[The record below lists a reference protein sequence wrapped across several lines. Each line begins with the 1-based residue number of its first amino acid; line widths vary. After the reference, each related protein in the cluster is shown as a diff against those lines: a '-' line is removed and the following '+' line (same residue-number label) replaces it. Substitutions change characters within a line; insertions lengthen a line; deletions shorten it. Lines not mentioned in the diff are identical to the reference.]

1 MKNIFDIYFKTCDN
15 LENSKDEELVKDDFR
30 DQSLELRYI
39 MRFIEKKSFDLCAS
53 KIKSLHGDLRK
64 SFEIM
69 SNSIKFKMI

>member
-15 LENSKDEELVKDDFR
+15 LENLNDEELVKDDFN

>member
-1 MKNIFDIYFKTCDN
+1 LI
-15 LENSKDEELVKDDFR
+15 KDENN

-53 KIKSLHGDLRK
+53 KIRSMHGDLRK

-69 SNSIKFKMI
+69 SNSIKFKIKDISQRLDEIKDEE